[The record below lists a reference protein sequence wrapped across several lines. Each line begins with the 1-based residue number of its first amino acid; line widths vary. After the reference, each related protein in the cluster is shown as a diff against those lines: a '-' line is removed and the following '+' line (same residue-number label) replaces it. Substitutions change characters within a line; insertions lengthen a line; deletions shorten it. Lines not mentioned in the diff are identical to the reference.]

1 MKNQLFHYPDP
12 IPNNNVLPNIEVD
25 PYDPKRIE
33 SSDILSPKMPQR
45 NMPLLS
51 DGHRPPNH
59 MNGIH
64 NNSGTQIPQLRG
76 DSNFLRNNLRKNQK
90 QSYQSNV
97 EPVARERFSHNLPHY
112 MQVDLSN
119 SGDKRDILRRRAISK
134 LPRLSSY
141 LQYQEAPEIIF
152 EV

>member
-1 MKNQLFHYPDP
+1 
-12 IPNNNVLPNIEVD
+12 
-25 PYDPKRIE
+25 
-33 SSDILSPKMPQR
+33 
-45 NMPLLS
+45 
-51 DGHRPPNH
+51 

-97 EPVARERFSHNLPHY
+97 EPVARERFSNNLPHY